1 MYSKDFCIKLPDMMM
16 CVFVAT
22 EPVGEALPDCTVHQK
37 HTSPGDHVPVSFTS
51 THNHNNTLS
60 FSLNGGVLV
69 HIWISSMSK
78 KFSKVGFFLQI
89 NQGLFL
95 WSKKSRPDTLL
106 QSVHAPLFMRYTIM
120 VTRWGISEYLFF
132 LADWLS
138 LTWRR
143 HFVSWSCSTA
153 QRG

>member
-1 MYSKDFCIKLPDMMM
+1 MGHVFERLLYQIAWYDDV
-16 CVFVAT
+16 CVCSYWT
-22 EPVGEALPDCTVHQK
+22 SWWSYTRLCCPSETYLSWRPCTSEFYQ
-37 HTSPGDHVPVSFTS
+37 
-51 THNHNNTLS
+51 HNSTLS

-69 HIWISSMSK
+69 HLDFFHEQKISQS
-78 KFSKVGFFLQI
+78 GIFLQI
-89 NQGLFL
+89 NHGLFL
-95 WSKKSRPDTLL
+95 WSKKYQPDTLL
-106 QSVHAPLFMRYTIM
+106 QSVHAPLFMRYRIM